1 MRRFRRPALAMSAT
15 LGGMNSDATPRRRTV
30 ATTLILFVATLVALR
45 IGRFIQFDDRSG
57 FGDADMILPLGAVA
71 VALAVASLVTSL
83 KDPVARRSLG
93 VAMAALDVSLV
104 AIAATDDGFR
114 FVWTTYEGELL
125 QFEVVL
131 GLVALVLLTPAF
143 LRPPDTAAPDG
154 SPARQEGAHL
164 TAWARGILYLCA
176 LAVGMFIAFLLG
188 AAHFHAT
195 QCNGPG
201 GGECDIAPLEGMVWA
216 AGALLLG
223 VVVIVIVEIRSALTR
238 RPSRN
243 AVS

>member
-1 MRRFRRPALAMSAT
+1 
-15 LGGMNSDATPRRRTV
+15 MNSDATPRRRTV
-30 ATTLILFVATLVALR
+30 TTTLTLFVATLATLR

-93 VAMAALDVSLV
+93 VAMAILDVTIV

-143 LRPPDTAAPDG
+143 LRPSNSGAPGGSTARP
-154 SPARQEGAHL
+154 EGARL
-164 TAWARGILYLCA
+164 TAWARGSLYLCA
-176 LAVGMFIAFLLG
+176 LAAGMFVAFLLG
-188 AAHFHAT
+188 AAHFEAT
-195 QCNGPG
+195 QCKEPG
-201 GGECDIAPLEGMVWA
+201 GGECDIALLEGMLWA
-216 AGALLLG
+216 AAALLLG
-223 VVVIVIVEIRSALTR
+223 IAAIAVAEIRLALTR
-238 RPSRN
+238 RASRR
-243 AVS
+243 ALR